1 MSYFA
6 ASKTSNLLSRQS
18 ATQYLT
24 TYSIVLTRYHPGI
37 FNNSVVLSYAT
48 IVVRALL
55 IYDTCHH
62 MYKPAND
69 YELAITNTLKRYFD
83 VGCDIDPTSHI
94 VAVVA

>member
-1 MSYFA
+1 M
-6 ASKTSNLLSRQS
+6 T
-18 ATQYLT
+18 
-24 TYSIVLTRYHPGI
+24 
-37 FNNSVVLSYAT
+37 
-48 IVVRALL
+48 VVRPHP